1 MQEQQE
7 QRKSTDLI
15 CFWLFSLF
23 QGFFFCV
30 TIYALLNG
38 NPNKLGL
45 PFDPDRKQFYSN
57 FYIDSSCG
65 FDLEQY
71 KYIYF
76 TTPSKN
82 FLQRTVCLSECP
94 NKQQICSTKLLCSP
108 NSIVK
113 SCQINPSVTNI
124 SESILAYP
132 SEAYNSQIC
141 LPKNPDYL
149 NEIKEYI
156 VPSFNQRLGS
166 GLRDLKWVIL
176 GISLISV
183 IIRQQFMLTKIVTHI
198 FWGYFLIIVL
208 SLFSLCFLSA
218 QQYYQSQEQL
228 LLDQQLEINKLIS
241 FANSLEICQKLYQIV
256 IIISIIA
263 IILSIIYAIYLKSQT
278 ILLNS
283 FIKVG
288 GDFIKSNI
296 TCIIAPFVGA
306 VIIMLYSFVW
316 IEQQLYL
323 LSNLKT
329 QDIKYPYFQLNF
341 ASGDQALIVMN
352 FLIYIWTLVFILG
365 LIEFLTS
372 GMVCEW
378 YYQQG
383 NRVNF
388 EKKNVLSNL
397 IKYHIGSVALGSMLI
412 TTFKFIKQILNTTKL
427 CQGFQ
432 NRILYAISKHN
443 YVIMNIQPNHFL
455 DCGIIVRELI
465 IKEIDTFNKIGEL
478 GQSFLEISRLS
489 MALFCQSICMLIIQD
504 HPYSIILSLY
514 CFVIAY
520 SITSLFISIYGQ
532 SSEAIYMLYLY
543 SQKHLSQE
551 DNPQCTIVRSLQ
563 YNYRLYN
570 QCLIS
575 QMTILIKCN
584 DVQFSIL
591 HILYCLI
598 QIQKWFLSSQSR
610 YIHSHHPSMILLL
623 FLIKSV
629 KIQNH

>member
-15 CFWLFSLF
+15 CFWSFSLL

-30 TIYALLNG
+30 SIYALLNG

-45 PFDPDRKQFYSN
+45 PFDPDH
-57 FYIDSSCG
+57 SSCG

-71 KYIYF
+71 KYVYF
-76 TTPSKN
+76 TTPSNN
-82 FLQRTVCLSECP
+82 FLYRTVCLSECP
-94 NKQQICSTKLLCSP
+94 NKQYITKLQCSP

-156 VPSFNQRLGS
+156 VPSVNQRLGS
-166 GLRDLKWVIL
+166 GLRDLKWIIL

-183 IIRQQFMLTKIVTHI
+183 IISVIVLLFIEKYGTRI
-198 FWGYFLIIVL
+198 FWGYFAIIVL

-228 LLDQQLEINKLIS
+228 VLDQQLETNKILS
-241 FANSLEICQKLYQIV
+241 FANSLEISQKLYQIV

-263 IILSIIYAIYLKSQT
+263 VILSIVYAIYLKSQT

-296 TCIIAPFVGA
+296 TCIIAPFLGA

-323 LSNLKT
+323 LSNLKF
-329 QDIKYPYFQLNF
+329 QDNKYPYFQLNLT
-341 ASGDQALIVMN
+341 SEDQALIVIN
-352 FLIYIWTLVFILG
+352 FLIYIWTLVFIIG
-365 LIEFLTS
+365 LIEYLTS

-432 NRILYAISKHN
+432 NRILLAISKHN

-465 IKEIDTFNKIGEL
+465 IKEIDTYNKIGEL
-478 GQSFLEISRLS
+478 GQTFLEISRLS
-489 MALFCQSICMLIIQD
+489 MALCCQSICMLIIQD

-520 SITSLFISIYGQ
+520 SITSLFISVYGQ

-551 DNPQCTIVRSLQ
+551 DNPQCTITLQ
-563 YNYRLYN
+563 LVFN
-570 QCLIS
+570 QLNDNIN
-575 QMTILIKCN
+575 QM
-584 DVQFSIL
+584 Q
-591 HILYCLI
+591 
-598 QIQKWFLSSQSR
+598 
-610 YIHSHHPSMILLL
+610 
-623 FLIKSV
+623 
-629 KIQNH
+629 